1 MKSISKEDYIFNM
14 LRLENVSVKRTSIP
28 LLLNRQTVY
37 DISADEISK
46 IDNILNAFKYVFS
59 KVAVLNYKEICTI
72 NSIVDYGRDDFSEGK
87 IRKTPVQISGTNWK
101 PLIPNEE
108 QLKNELSYVLG
119 ISDTVDRSI
128 EMLLFL
134 MKTQMFADGNKR
146 TAQFFSAEM
155 LENERLIISVPL
167 HMQKQFFRFLLNY
180 YENESYKK
188 QIKEFVKTYAVFERK
203 DF

>member
-108 QLKNELSYVLG
+108 QLKNELLYVLG

-134 MKTQMFADGNKR
+134 MKKQMFADGNKR

-167 HMQKQFFRFLLNY
+167 HMQKQFSRFLLNY
-180 YENESYKK
+180 YENEKYKG

>member
-134 MKTQMFADGNKR
+134 MKKQMFADGNKR

-167 HMQKQFFRFLLNY
+167 HMQKQFSRFLLNY
-180 YENESYKK
+180 YENEKYKG

>member
-167 HMQKQFFRFLLNY
+167 HMQKQFSRFLLNY
-180 YENESYKK
+180 YENEKYKG

>member
-1 MKSISKEDYIFNM
+1 MQ
-14 LRLENVSVKRTSIP
+14 NVSVKRTSIP

-108 QLKNELSYVLG
+108 QLKNELLYVLG

-134 MKTQMFADGNKR
+134 MKKQMFADGNKR

-167 HMQKQFFRFLLNY
+167 HMQKQFSRFLLNY
-180 YENESYKK
+180 YENEKYKG

>member
-108 QLKNELSYVLG
+108 QLKNELLYVLG

-134 MKTQMFADGNKR
+134 MKKQMFADGNKR

-155 LENERLIISVPL
+155 LENERLITIVPL
-167 HMQKQFFRFLLNY
+167 HMQKQFSRFLLNY
-180 YENESYKK
+180 YENEKYKG